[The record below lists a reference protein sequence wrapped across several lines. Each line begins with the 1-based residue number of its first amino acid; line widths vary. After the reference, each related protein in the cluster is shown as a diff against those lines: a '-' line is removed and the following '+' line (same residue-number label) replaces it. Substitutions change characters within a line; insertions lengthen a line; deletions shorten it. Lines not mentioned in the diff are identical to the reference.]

1 MPKGLD
7 TRERV
12 MIFIDGSNLY
22 HSLKSQFGHADINFE
37 AFCRKLTG
45 DRNHVRSYY
54 YNAPI
59 DQTKEAEHYQDQQK
73 FFQDMRRIPY
83 LEVRLGRLV
92 YRNWPSEPPYEK
104 GIDVM
109 MTTDI
114 LLLSFRDTFDTLIM
128 VGGDTDLADAL
139 QAVKD
144 MGRHVEVA
152 LFGAPWTSQRLRDVA
167 DRIIK
172 IDGNFL
178 RGAGK

>member
-1 MPKGLD
+1 MPRGVAA
-7 TRERV
+7 RERV

-22 HSLKSQFGHADINFE
+22 HSLKSQFGHTDLNFE
-37 AFCRKLTG
+37 AFCRKMIG
-45 DRNHVRSYY
+45 DRNLVRIYY
-54 YNAPI
+54 YNAPV
-59 DQTKEAEHYQDQQK
+59 DQTKETEHYQDQQK
-73 FFQDMRRIPY
+73 FFQEMRRIPY
-83 LEVRLGRLV
+83 LELRLGRLV

-114 LLLSFRDTFDTLIM
+114 LLLCFRDTYDTMVM

-144 MGRHVEVA
+144 MGKHVETA

-167 DRIIK
+167 DK
-172 IDGNFL
+172 IVRVDGNFL
-178 RGAGK
+178 RGCWK